1 MENTPNNNL
10 ISDACDKITS
20 GYDFGGWT
28 DPLDESLGAND
39 VNQIR
44 LRNKIP
50 MMKYKEKQKLQKIID
65 RFKLKL
71 SRKKSAAEAKDIRRN
86 PNDNIRLR

>member
-1 MENTPNNNL
+1 MENTPENNL
-10 ISDACDKITS
+10 ISDACDKISS

-28 DPLDESLGAND
+28 DPLDETLGAND

-50 MMKYKEKQKLQKIID
+50 MMKVKEKQKIQKIID
-65 RFKLKL
+65 GFKLKL
-71 SRKKSAAEAKDIRRN
+71 SRRKSAAEAKDIRRN
-86 PNDNIRLR
+86 PNDNIRVR